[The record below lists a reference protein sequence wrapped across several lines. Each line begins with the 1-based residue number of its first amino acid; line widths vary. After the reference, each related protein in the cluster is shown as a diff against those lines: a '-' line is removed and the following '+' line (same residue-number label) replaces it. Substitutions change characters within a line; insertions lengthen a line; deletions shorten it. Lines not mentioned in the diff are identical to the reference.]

1 MQRQIIPLIIAA
13 FVAGIGANAQLVND
27 FDPPRA
33 NCCLAGTARGLAD
46 QLEDWN
52 QLGRYHK
59 DNDELK
65 KKPSDPQRVVFMGD
79 SITDFWKLDDYFKD
93 KPYVNR
99 GIGGQTTPQMLV
111 RMYPD
116 VIDLKPAAMIV
127 LAGTNDIAHNTG
139 PETAEMI
146 EQNIMAMTE
155 LAQHHGIKVILCS
168 VMPIS
173 DYPFLKAQTAPAA
186 APQAGRGPQLPRIR
200 MTTGRPPADILKLN
214 AWMKDYAARV
224 NAIYADY
231 FTPLVDEKGWLK
243 EPLSADGLHPNA
255 EGYKIMAPIAAA
267 AIQKALQ

>member
-1 MQRQIIPLIIAA
+1 MKRRMVPLVIAA
-13 FVAGIGANAQLVND
+13 FVTGIGANAQLVDEFN
-27 FDPPRA
+27 PPRA

-52 QLGRYHK
+52 QLGRYHQ
-59 DNDELK
+59 DNEELK
-65 KKPSDPQRVVFMGD
+65 KRPVDTKRVVFMGD
-79 SITDFWKLDDYFKD
+79 SITDFWKLGDYFND

-146 EQNIMAMTE
+146 EENIMAMTE

-168 VMPIS
+168 VLPVS
-173 DYPFLKAQTAPAA
+173 DYPFLRQQA
-186 APQAGRGPQLPRIR
+186 APPTTPPPGRGPQLPRVR

-214 AWMKDYAARV
+214 AWIKDYAARV

-231 FTPLVDEKGWLK
+231 FTALVDEKGWLK
-243 EPLSADGLHPNA
+243 DPFSTDGLHPNA

-267 AIQKALQ
+267 AIEKAFQ